1 MLQYQGPAAILEPM
15 ERSSLSF
22 QPMYEEKSE
31 NVTNVRFME
40 RDDLIPIEKFRLNFL
55 LVAAFIGFQYLYG
68 GSFE

>member
-1 MLQYQGPAAILEPM
+1 MLHYQGPAAILEPM

-55 LVAAFIGFQYLYG
+55 LVAAFNGFQYLWWK
-68 GSFE
+68 FE